1 MGYYMSIHRVLL
13 ICSHHLFGESME
25 KILRAEIEVELIGP
39 WNLEEGIHKQIA
51 VVHPDVIVLAD
62 LDPQSDKMIRL
73 TSTIIEE
80 HPELPVIRAGLTENV
95 IRVFSTRL
103 LPARGVNLLDVIR
116 RLSAPREN

>member
-1 MGYYMSIHRVLL
+1 MSIHRVLL